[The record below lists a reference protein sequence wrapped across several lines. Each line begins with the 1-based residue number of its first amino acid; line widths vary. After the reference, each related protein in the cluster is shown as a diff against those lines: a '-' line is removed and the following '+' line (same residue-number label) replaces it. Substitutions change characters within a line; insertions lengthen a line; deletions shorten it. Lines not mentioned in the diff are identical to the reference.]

1 MAKIELP
8 NEMILPTPIND
19 REIEIF
25 KALQDAYR
33 NISLT
38 LQNLQD
44 SNTLQFV
51 QTASGNINNS
61 TTETTLVSTGN
72 GTATLEANFLNTGRK
87 IRVKASGFYS
97 NTGTPTLRLK
107 VKFGSVVILDTTAF
121 TTSSGA
127 ANNQW
132 DLEGIITVRT
142 SGATGTV
149 IGQGTVSF
157 NTSGTAAQIV
167 QMVNTATIVVDTTV
181 STAVTVTAQ
190 WGTASSSNTITCTDL
205 TLENM
210 N

>member
-19 REIEIF
+19 REIELF

-51 QTASGNINNS
+51 QTASGNVNNT

-72 GTATLEANFLNTGRK
+72 GNATLEANFLNPGRK

-97 NTGTPTLRLK
+97 NTGTPTLRIK
-107 VKFGSVVILDTTAF
+107 VKFGSVIILDTTAF
-121 TTSSGA
+121 TTIVGA

-132 DLEGIITVRT
+132 DLEGIITVRS
-142 SGATGTV
+142 SGASGTV

-167 QMVNTATIVVDTTV
+167 QMVNTSTVIVDTTV
-181 STAVTVTAQ
+181 TNTVTVTAE